1 MQVLYKLAR
10 PTLLLSGVMVCGY
23 VTMKVVTP
31 TPQDLLK
38 VCLDRVIYPSIPSIM
53 LNNRV
58 SVF

>member
-38 VCLDRVIYPSIPSIM
+38 VCLDRVI
-53 LNNRV
+53 
-58 SVF
+58 